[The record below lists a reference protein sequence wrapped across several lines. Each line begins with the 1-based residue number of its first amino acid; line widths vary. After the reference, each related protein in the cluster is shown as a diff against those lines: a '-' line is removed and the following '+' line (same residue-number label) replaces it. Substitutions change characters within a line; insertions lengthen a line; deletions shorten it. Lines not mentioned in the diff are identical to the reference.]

1 MNIYIQCALIA
12 VLGGGLKIW
21 QKFIGQRSKA
31 KDSNVKFNSKEWARM
46 DWPTWIETLIAIGI
60 CMLLI
65 DILLQWKPW
74 MMLAI
79 KPIFATVGWVGADLV
94 VTGLGASNK
103 WINAMIN
110 IKTTIA
116 DKVTGQIHIPT
127 ELPKTAEDK
136 QKVIATIAAND
147 EELY

>member
-12 VLGGGLKIW
+12 ILGAALKIW
-21 QKFIGQRSKA
+21 QKFVGQRSKA
-31 KDSNVKFNSKEWARM
+31 IQNNIKFDAKEWARM
-46 DWPTWIETLIAIGI
+46 DWPTWVETLLAIGF

-65 DILLQWKPW
+65 DVLLEWKPW
-74 MMLAI
+74 MLFAI
-79 KPIFATVGWVGADLV
+79 KPIFGTVGWMGADLV

-116 DKVTGQIHIPT
+116 DKFTGQIHTPT
-127 ELPKTAEDK
+127 ELPKTPEEKQKVMTLIAEDK
-136 QKVIATIAAND
+136 AVK
-147 EELY
+147 